1 MIYVCIMND
10 TRLDRVFGRNYKV
23 LKLFLGEPEREFYV
37 TEAAEILNMN
47 KMSVLRALEGM
58 VKAGF
63 MKSRFDN
70 YRKFYK
76 LRDSPMIKLL
86 KILGNLDSLLVAE
99 FLKKFGS
106 KSGMI
111 MLYGSRAEGTDV
123 VDSDWDFIIVSNELD
138 VVAVNRTISE
148 LEARFGVQINVKL
161 YTSEEYVEFT
171 EKKTPFYREVMA
183 NNVVLGG
190 RDRES

>member
-1 MIYVCIMND
+1 MND
-10 TRLDRVFGRNYKV
+10 TKLGRVFGRNYKV
-23 LKLFLGEPEREFYV
+23 LKLFLVEPEREFYV
-37 TEAAEILNMN
+37 TEVAKILNMN

-58 VKAGF
+58 VKAGL

-76 LRDSPMIKLL
+76 LRDSPIIKLL

-99 FLKKFGS
+99 FLRKFGS
-106 KSGMI
+106 KSELI

-123 VDSDWDFIIVSNELD
+123 VDSDWDFIMVSNELD
-138 VVAVNRTISE
+138 VVAVNRIISE

-161 YTSEEYVEFT
+161 YTNEEYMEFT
-171 EKKTPFYREVMA
+171 EKKTPFYREVIA
-183 NNVVLGG
+183 NKVVLGG
-190 RDRES
+190 QLRES